1 MDLFVVSKIFIL
13 TTVSFIL
20 AIAITPLVT
29 HFLYKYRLGKKI
41 RDAKSA
47 PVMSKLH
54 AHKAGT
60 PTMGGVIVWF
70 SVLFVALLFYY
81 LDIFSAVKLF
91 DHMNFLTRSQTYLP
105 LGAMVIAAL
114 VGLLDDFLNV
124 RGIGPKGG
132 GLSLIYRLAI
142 FTGIALV
149 AAFWFYFKLDW
160 DLLRIPFVG
169 NFQIGLWYIPLAVLV
184 MVATTFSVNE
194 TDGLDG
200 LAGGVLATSFVTFG
214 GIAFAQGRY
223 DLAAFC
229 GVIVGALLAF
239 LWFNVMPARFYMGDT
254 GAMALGITLAIVAM
268 LTNSILLLPIICAI
282 MVMES
287 GSVIIQLISKKFRNG
302 KKVFLSTPIHHHFE
316 AIGWSEGKIVFRFWI
331 ISAVCAAVGL
341 VISLIDKGGVNF

>member
-13 TTVSFIL
+13 TTVSFIF
-20 AIAITPLVT
+20 AISITPLVT

-41 RDAKSA
+41 RDSQSA
-47 PVMSKLH
+47 PVMAQLH

-70 SVLFVALLFYY
+70 SVLFVALVFYY
-81 LDIFSAVKLF
+81 LDSLTSIKLF

-105 LGAMVIAAL
+105 IGAMVIAAL

-132 GLSLIYRLAI
+132 GLSLLQRIIL

-169 NFQIGLWYIPLAVLV
+169 NYQIGLWYIPLAVLV

-268 LTNSILLLPIICAI
+268 LTNSILILPVVCAI

-287 GSVIIQLISKKFRNG
+287 GSVIIQLTSKKFRNG

-341 VISLIDKGGVNF
+341 VIALIDRGGINF